1 MREQSI
7 PLGDTGIEEVSYRAT
22 KTLKS
27 FGMEMTEMVQGFKVA
42 VNPEEASG
50 VRAAMNLIQNGE
62 VEGFNQLQDIARVIQ
77 SKEYK
82 EGIKATLDAAKQ
94 VAFNNDSLLQWI
106 KGVTKVAST
115 VGAAGAGQ
123 AAAGVGETPPA
134 APTPVAESLNR
145 AQLNELF
152 GITGNKVDASK
163 LEKAW
168 TKAGSPTDSEEIKQ
182 ILVSAGVDEQLVA
195 TAFADLGIEVSSA
208 APAGETVNI
217 QELLA
222 QIAKLSAAEQKE
234 ILAYAQA

>member
-1 MREQSI
+1 
-7 PLGDTGIEEVSYRAT
+7 
-22 KTLKS
+22 
-27 FGMEMTEMVQGFKVA
+27 
-42 VNPEEASG
+42 
-50 VRAAMNLIQNGE
+50 
-62 VEGFNQLQDIARVIQ
+62 
-77 SKEYK
+77 
-82 EGIKATLDAAKQ
+82 
-94 VAFNNDSLLQWI
+94 
-106 KGVTKVAST
+106 

-123 AAAGVGETPPA
+123 AAAGVGEAPPA